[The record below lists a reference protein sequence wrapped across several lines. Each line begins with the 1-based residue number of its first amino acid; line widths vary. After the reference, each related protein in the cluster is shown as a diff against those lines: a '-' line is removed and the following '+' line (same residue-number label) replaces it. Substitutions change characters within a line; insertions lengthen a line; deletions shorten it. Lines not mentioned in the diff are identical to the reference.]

1 VSAPGNNARS
11 SYIAA
16 ALIIFGVG
24 VVFFLMPDI
33 MLWLAQFS
41 PWLSV
46 VFGTLAVLSF
56 FLLFWLRGRYQRNR
70 DTGPDQ
76 D

>member
-1 VSAPGNNARS
+1 LSPSGNNARS
-11 SYIAA
+11 SAIAA
-16 ALIIFGVG
+16 ALIIIGVG

-33 MLWLAQFS
+33 MLWLGQFS
-41 PWLSV
+41 PWLAAL
-46 VFGTLAVLSF
+46 FGTLAVLAF

-70 DTGPDQ
+70 DAGSDQ